1 MLMTFDKY
9 EELNLATYVNG
20 NQNKMV
26 FGNTLHLESFQIVK
40 ESVSKLCENL
50 KNPYFNIF
58 HWCKGE
64 LFDIEAINQA
74 MSLKDKI
81 FEKIGKNE
89 KKKMGAQGDLNDI
102 ATGRK
107 NTKL

>member
-1 MLMTFDKY
+1 
-9 EELNLATYVNG
+9 
-20 NQNKMV
+20 
-26 FGNTLHLESFQIVK
+26 
-40 ESVSKLCENL
+40 
-50 KNPYFNIF
+50 
-58 HWCKGE
+58 
-64 LFDIEAINQA
+64 

>member
-20 NQNKMV
+20 NQTRMI
-26 FGNTLHLESFQIVK
+26 FGNTQQTETSSQMIK
-40 ESVSKLCENL
+40 DSVAKLCENL

-64 LFDIEAINQA
+64 IFDIEAIN
-74 MSLKDKI
+74 
-81 FEKIGKNE
+81 
-89 KKKMGAQGDLNDI
+89 
-102 ATGRK
+102 
-107 NTKL
+107 